1 MMCVIIFDKY
11 TDNPRN
17 FTQPRD
23 TPVLAYKVF
32 RMHSGLPKPI
42 YNNFNFKIA
51 TANIDRKESINL
63 RPQVKEGL
71 LSNTNIYVEGMSSF
85 AEIEFPAGFF
95 SFKTLP
101 NALEYCRGL
110 RPYYNAI
117 VRKVLLLDVIGE
129 YQSTAG
135 EIYLS
140 KILYIV
146 SEKDE
151 QLYPM
156 V

>member
-1 MMCVIIFDKY
+1 MCVIIFDRY

-32 RMHSGLPKPI
+32 QMSSGLLKPI
-42 YNNFNFKIA
+42 YNSFNFNTA
-51 TANIDRKESINL
+51 TANIDRKESIIL
-63 RPQVKEGL
+63 HPQVREGL
-71 LSNTNIYVEGMSSF
+71 LPSIYVEGTSSF

-110 RPYYNAI
+110 RPYYNTI

-129 YQSTAG
+129 YQSTTG
-135 EIYLS
+135 EVYLS

-151 QLYPM
+151 QLY
-156 V
+156 

>member
-1 MMCVIIFDKY
+1 MCVIIFDEY

-32 RMHSGLPKPI
+32 RMSSGLLKPI
-42 YNNFNFKIA
+42 YNRFNFSIA
-51 TANIDRKESINL
+51 TANIDRKESIIL
-63 RPQVKEGL
+63 HPQVREGL
-71 LSNTNIYVEGMSSF
+71 LPNTGMYVEGMSSY

-101 NALEYCRGL
+101 NALKYCRGL
-110 RPYYNAI
+110 RPNYNAI

-129 YQSTAG
+129 YQSTVG

-151 QLYPM
+151 QL
-156 V
+156 

>member
-1 MMCVIIFDKY
+1 MCTIILDKP
-11 TDNPRN
+11 TDLLNLRN

-32 RMHSGLPKPI
+32 RMSSGLLKPI
-42 YNNFNFKIA
+42 YNRFSFNTA
-51 TANIDRKESINL
+51 TANIDYKKSIIL
-63 RPQVKEGL
+63 HPQVKNLRGGWDDVAF
-71 LSNTNIYVEGMSSF
+71 VEF
-85 AEIEFPAGFF
+85 PVEFPAGFF
-95 SFKTLP
+95 SYKTLP
-101 NALEYCRGL
+101 NALKYCKGL

-129 YQSTAG
+129 YQSTTG

-140 KILYIV
+140 KILYIA

-151 QLYPM
+151 QL
-156 V
+156 

>member
-1 MMCVIIFDKY
+1 MCTIILDKH
-11 TDNPRN
+11 TDPLNPRN

-32 RMHSGLPKPI
+32 RMSSGLLKAI
-42 YNNFNFKIA
+42 YNRFNFNIA
-51 TANIDRKESINL
+51 TANIDCKKSIIL
-63 RPQVKEGL
+63 HPQVKRLCGDWD
-71 LSNTNIYVEGMSSF
+71 SF
-85 AEIEFPAGFF
+85 VGVEFPAGFF
-95 SFKTLP
+95 SYKTLAD
-101 NALEYCRGL
+101 ALKYCINL
-110 RPYYNAI
+110 RPYYNVI

-140 KILYIV
+140 KILYIA

-156 V
+156 S